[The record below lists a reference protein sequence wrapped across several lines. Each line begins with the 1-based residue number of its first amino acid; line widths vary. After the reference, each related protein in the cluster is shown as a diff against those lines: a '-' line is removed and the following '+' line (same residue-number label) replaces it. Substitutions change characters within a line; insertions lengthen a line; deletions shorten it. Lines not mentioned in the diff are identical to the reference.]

1 MTSLAQH
8 HHSISHSSSLL
19 PKLQELGLAE
29 DVEPFS
35 AGPIKAL
42 HAMFPCIESQ
52 YHILRVIGTG
62 TFSSVFKAVDLKN
75 SLYDNTSWDHSP
87 RKRYNTRRALSEP
100 RLVAI
105 KQVYASA
112 SPARILREIEILMAV
127 RDTHCKQA
135 LSIVTGLRH
144 EDQILIIMPYGA
156 IIHEQA
162 DAQHNT
168 PISETSSMN
177 IL

>member
-1 MTSLAQH
+1 M
-8 HHSISHSSSLL
+8 
-19 PKLQELGLAE
+19 QELGLAD

-35 AGPIKAL
+35 AGPIRAL
-42 HAMFPCIESQ
+42 HAMFPFIESQ

-75 SLYDNTSWDHSP
+75 SLYDNSSWDHSP
-87 RKRYNTRRALSEP
+87 RKRYNTRKTVSEP

-112 SPARILREIEILMAV
+112 SPARIQREVEILMAV

-144 EDQILIIMPYGA
+144 EDQILIVMPYGVA
-156 IIHEQA
+156 
-162 DAQHNT
+162 
-168 PISETSSMN
+168 PR
-177 IL
+177 